1 MGRLE
6 GRASVVDAALNVM
19 EGPVEFVRNNI
30 NELEVALE
38 FKKWQSSQAKVDE
51 VQDKIIQNLQ
61 LKVNS
66 QDEKIKKLEQRLERA
81 FGMVLNLLD
90 RSPAGKYLTN

>member
-6 GRASVVDAALNVM
+6 GRASVFDAALNVM

-51 VQDKIIQNLQ
+51 VQDKIIYNLQ